1 MKEASKQLGI
11 RIPASQ
17 YNELKRVAFERE
29 INITDLIISIF
40 DNYLCERKTGLCS
53 SCHTQNNPDSQYCQK
68 CGSSLSPGAP
78 DPFKK
83 YKDERDEL
91 ISEVDRVLEILEPYK
106 PLIELT
112 NEFSKEDI
120 ALLIRLSDALMKNKD
135 LMREMVEKVHEKE
148 GGSK

>member
-17 YNELKRVAFERE
+17 YNELKRIAFERE

-68 CGSSLSPGAP
+68 CGSSLLPGVSEQSIQYQV
-78 DPFKK
+78 DEVKERLRKLEEEKDIMFKRYLEK
-83 YKDERDEL
+83 MKKECER
-91 ISEVDRVLEILEPYK
+91 
-106 PLIELT
+106 
-112 NEFSKEDI
+112 N
-120 ALLIRLSDALMKNKD
+120 
-135 LMREMVEKVHEKE
+135 
-148 GGSK
+148 

>member
-1 MKEASKQLGI
+1 MVEYYPTSVRLPVDVRNRIKSIAKTRNTTPSQIIIEACI
-11 RIPASQ
+11 
-17 YNELKRVAFERE
+17 E
-29 INITDLIISIF
+29 
-40 DNYLCERKTGLCS
+40 YLDKSTPGLCP

-68 CGSSLSPGAP
+68 CGSSLLSGTS

-112 NEFSKEDI
+112 REFSKEDI
-120 ALLIRLSDALMKNKD
+120 LLLVRLSGALMKNKD

-148 GGSK
+148 DNSSE